1 MRPRLKIILAIIV
14 VLGIGSFL
22 IWAFVE
28 SRKEAAMERERERP
42 VKAPQRVTT
51 DRGES
56 IVNVDR
62 ATQITS
68 GIEIAAVKSVSY
80 QEELRGYGTVIELQP
95 LVDLRNSVAAA
106 RAEVEKAQA
115 RLEASHKE
123 YVRVKALQE
132 NRNISVKVF
141 QSAEAAWRSD
151 DASARAADTAL
162 KAVESTVRQRW
173 GGVLAQW
180 LFNDSKEF
188 ERLMQRQDVLVRI
201 TLPPGSALSSPT
213 PRHVRV
219 QSPEGNLTSASLV
232 SFAPSTDPRIQGTSL
247 FYITPAQA
255 TDLFSGM
262 NVLAYLPSG
271 STTTGIIVP
280 RAAVVRWQGKRWVYV
295 KKDSDRFVRREIST
309 ESPVKPGWVVTQ
321 DLSPNDQ
328 IVTTGAQ
335 LLLSEELRSQI
346 HVGE

>member
-14 VLGIGSFL
+14 VLGIGSLL

-42 VKAPQRVTT
+42 VKAPPRVSTEK
-51 DRGES
+51 GES
-56 IVNVDR
+56 IINVDR
-62 ATQITS
+62 ATQKMS
-68 GIEIAAVKSVSY
+68 GIEVAPVKAVSY

-106 RAEVEKAQA
+106 HAEVEKARA
-115 RLEASHKE
+115 RLEASRKE
-123 YVRVKALQE
+123 YERVKALQE

-151 DASARAADTAL
+151 DASARAADIAL
-162 KAVESTVRQRW
+162 NAVESTVRQRW
-173 GGVLAQW
+173 GSVLAQW
-180 LFNDSKEF
+180 LLNDSKEF
-188 ERLMQRQDVLVRI
+188 ERLMQRQDVLLRI
-201 TLPPGSALSSPT
+201 TLPPGSALSST
-213 PRHVRV
+213 PRNVRV

-232 SFAPSTDPRIQGTSL
+232 SPAPSTDPRIQGMSL
-247 FYITPAQA
+247 FYIAPARA
-255 TDLFSGM
+255 TGLFPGM

-309 ESPVKPGWVVTQ
+309 EAVVKQGWVVKP